1 MGFDEKQL
9 AEYKEVIQSIHLIN
23 KIEIESFNLILVN
36 SLKGFWRH

>member
-23 KIEIESFNLILVN
+23 KIKKWII
-36 SLKGFWRH
+36 

>member
-23 KIEIESFNLILVN
+23 KIKKVNYLI
-36 SLKGFWRH
+36 